1 MALLSQQQTDAVEPA
16 GLRERKKVARR
27 LALID
32 ATHALVE
39 RDGLEGATVEAIC
52 AYAGVSTRT
61 FFNYFES
68 KDDAVLGIAPWAL
81 DPSVGDAFAAGGPT
95 GRLMTDLEYVV
106 TNLLDAPMIG
116 RARIEAAMALARRDP
131 RLLVR
136 MMAWMEQNRGEVE
149 ALVRRRLG
157 PDAPPHRL
165 ELVGILVMVIV
176 RATFERRG
184 GDGSGG
190 ADGGA
195 DDGAGA
201 EAEVAAVVGELRD
214 ILAQT

>member
-1 MALLSQQQTDAVEPA
+1 VALPSQHPTDVDEPA

-61 FFNYFES
+61 FFNYFET

-81 DPSVGDAFAAGGPT
+81 DRTVGDTFAAGGPT
-95 GRLMTDLEYVV
+95 GALMTDLEYVV
-106 TNLLDAPMIG
+106 TNLLDKPMIG

-165 ELVGILVMVIV
+165 ELVGILVMVVV

-184 GDGSGG
+184 GDGGIGG
-190 ADGGA
+190 D
-195 DDGAGA
+195 AGA
-201 EAEVAAVVGELRD
+201 EGEVAAVVGELRD